1 MSRTSSESTEVAASW
16 GSAFAGAMLM
26 IVGLFQFFQGLVAV
40 INGNQFFV
48 TTPNYVFQ
56 FNATTWG
63 WIHLVFG
70 IVVAVAGLFIFTGN
84 IVARGVG
91 ILLAGLQAVINF
103 MWLPYYPLWSI
114 IIIAIDVFIIWS
126 LIVNRMENRLY

>member
-1 MSRTSSESTEVAASW
+1 MSPTSESREIAAGW
-16 GSAFAGAMLM
+16 GTTFAGAMM
-26 IVGLFQFFQGLVAV
+26 IIVGLFEFFQGLVAV

-63 WIHLVFG
+63 WIHLIFG
-70 IVVAVAGLFIFTGN
+70 AVIAVAGLFIFTGN
-84 IVARGVG
+84 IVARSLGMF
-91 ILLAGLQAVINF
+91 LAGLQAVANF
-103 MWLPYYPLWSI
+103 MWLPYSPLWSI

-126 LIVNRMENRLY
+126 LATLRMDHPL

>member
-1 MSRTSSESTEVAASW
+1 MSRTSETTEVAAGW

-26 IVGLFQFFQGLVAV
+26 IVGLYQFFQGLVAV

-56 FNATTWG
+56 LNATAWG

-70 IVVAVAGLFIFTGN
+70 IVVAAAGLFIFTGN
-84 IVARGVG
+84 IVARGLG
-91 ILLAGLQAVINF
+91 IFLAGLQALMNF

-114 IIIAIDVFIIWS
+114 VIIVIDVFIIWS

>member
-1 MSRTSSESTEVAASW
+1 MSRTSSDSTEVAASW
-16 GSAFAGAMLM
+16 GTAFAGAMLM
-26 IVGLFQFFQGLVAV
+26 IVGLYEFFQGLVAV
-40 INGNQFFV
+40 VNGNQFFV

-63 WIHLVFG
+63 CIHLVFG

>member
-1 MSRTSSESTEVAASW
+1 MSRTSSDSTEVAASW
-16 GSAFAGAMLM
+16 GTAFAGAMLM
-26 IVGLFQFFQGLVAV
+26 IVGLYEFFQGLVAV
-40 INGNQFFV
+40 VNGNQFFV

>member
-1 MSRTSSESTEVAASW
+1 MSRTSSDSTEVAASW
-16 GSAFAGAMLM
+16 GTAFAGAMLM
-26 IVGLFQFFQGLVAV
+26 IVGLYEFFQGLVAV
-40 INGNQFFV
+40 VNGNQFFV

-56 FNATTWG
+56 LNATTWG
-63 WIHLVFG
+63 WIHLIFG

-91 ILLAGLQAVINF
+91 ILLAGLHAVINF

-126 LIVNRMENRLY
+126 LVVTRMENRLY

>member
-1 MSRTSSESTEVAASW
+1 MSPTSESREIVAGW
-16 GSAFAGAMLM
+16 GTTFAGTMMM
-26 IVGLFQFFQGLVAV
+26 IVGLVEFFQGLVAV

-56 FNATTWG
+56 LNVTTWG
-63 WIHLVFG
+63 WIHLVLG
-70 IVVAVAGLFIFTGN
+70 AVIAVAGLFIFTGN
-84 IVARGVG
+84 IVARSVG
-91 ILLAGLQAVINF
+91 MLLAGLQALANF
-103 MWLPYYPLWSI
+103 VWLPYSPLWSI

>member
-1 MSRTSSESTEVAASW
+1 MSRTSSETTEVAASW

-56 FNATTWG
+56 LNATTWG
-63 WIHLVFG
+63 WIHLIFG

>member
-56 FNATTWG
+56 FNVTTWG
-63 WIHLVFG
+63 WIHLVLG
-70 IVVAVAGLFIFTGN
+70 AVIAVAGLFIFTGN
-84 IVARGVG
+84 IVARSVG
-91 ILLAGLQAVINF
+91 MLLAGLQALANF
-103 MWLPYYPLWSI
+103 VWLPYSPLWSI

-126 LIVNRMENRLY
+126 LATLRMDHPF